1 MVFTLILTLGILH
14 CNLTWN
20 SVLYSS
26 GLNSEPGCLASNPSS
41 LAQEL
46 CDLDKCL
53 CLSVPQCPQLSDR
66 DTYIYVHTHTHN
78 RFSLLA
84 DSAICRLAYL
94 LKCIWNLKI
103 STPCGTFTVIHGQA
117 CSQLRMNKAA
127 FGLFLSVLIL

>member
-1 MVFTLILTLGILH
+1 M
-14 CNLTWN
+14 TWTSVSVSLCH
-20 SVLYSS
+20 SVLSYQI
-26 GLNSEPGCLASNPSS
+26 EIH
-41 LAQEL
+41 
-46 CDLDKCL
+46 
-53 CLSVPQCPQLSDR
+53 
-66 DTYIYVHTHTHN
+66 IYMYTHTHN